1 MASTGLCNGNT
12 ETQSTAS
19 AFRGF
24 SPRGKQ
30 DTKIKWQW
38 DMTSD
43 IIQKVCLEAWST
55 WEQHSTQTVVEM
67 GSGPDLL
74 EKVMLKLSLE
84 GQDKPQAAKVVF
96 TGK

>member
-1 MASTGLCNGNT
+1 MASTGLCNKNT
-12 ETQSTAS
+12 EAQSTAS
-19 AFRGF
+19 AFRVF

-30 DTKIKWQW
+30 DTKIQWQW
-38 DMTSD
+38 DTTSD
-43 IIQKVCLEAWST
+43 IMQEVLLEAWST
-55 WEQHSTQTVVEM
+55 WEQHSAQTVVEI

-84 GQDKPQAAKVVF
+84 GQDKRQAAKVVF